1 MSNHRTVM
9 DIVRVGCKR
18 IRTLVD
24 DPRCWDAKEIK
35 FVADRMEQQVKE
47 EIGRQF
53 AEEPDR
59 EVR

>member
-1 MSNHRTVM
+1 MSNHRTVL

-18 IRTLVD
+18 IRALVD

-35 FVADRMEQQVKE
+35 FVTDRMERQVKE

-53 AEEPDR
+53 GQDPER